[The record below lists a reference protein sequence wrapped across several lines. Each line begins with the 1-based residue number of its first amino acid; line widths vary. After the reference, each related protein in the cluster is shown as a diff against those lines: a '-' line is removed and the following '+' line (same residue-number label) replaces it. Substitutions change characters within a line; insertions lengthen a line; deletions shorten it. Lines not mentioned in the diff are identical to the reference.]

1 MLQDYKGEAWEL
13 KLSNLNEEIDP
24 EGSVMK
30 LLSTKII
37 INLKKKEKKT
47 WFQLLAKKQIKISY
61 YCKNKGVKQ
70 GKQIVHFV
78 RFCDI
83 NGKSFVVCSL
93 N

>member
-1 MLQDYKGEAWEL
+1 VKIGDSTKTEAPTKDKSTCSFNDRGFHLMLQDYKGEAWEL

-47 WFQLLAKKQIKISY
+47 WFQLLAKK
-61 YCKNKGVKQ
+61 
-70 GKQIVHFV
+70 
-78 RFCDI
+78 
-83 NGKSFVVCSL
+83 
-93 N
+93 